1 MTFQPGFAAVA
12 ALIGD
17 PAREAM
23 LVALSD
29 GRALP
34 AGELAAAAGISA
46 QSASR
51 HLQRM
56 VDGDV
61 LTVWSQ
67 GRFRYYRI
75 VDGPIIAAIESLC
88 TVAQSSRTRRTQR
101 RMPPAELCFAR
112 RCYDHLA
119 GQLGVTLL
127 AAFRARGYV
136 TIDSRNVQLTKAG
149 ALWLKAN
156 NIRVG
161 DAPTSARRPVLRLCM
176 DWTER
181 RPHFAGPIANAILRH
196 LVDNRL
202 LRPSSTG
209 ASRALRLTPEGRRW
223 FSRNAG
229 IELD

>member
-1 MTFQPGFAAVA
+1 MIFQPGFAAVA

-51 HLQRM
+51 HLQKM

-67 GRFRYYRI
+67 GRFRYYQIANGLI
-75 VDGPIIAAIESLC
+75 VAAIESLC
-88 TVAQSSRTRRTQR
+88 SVAQSSRARRAHR
-101 RMPPAELCFAR
+101 RMPPPELCFAR

-119 GQLGVTLL
+119 GQLGVTLP
-127 AAFRARGYV
+127 AAFETRGYV
-136 TIDSRNVQLTKAG
+136 TIESRNVQLTKAG
-149 ALWLKAN
+149 ASWLKAN
-156 NIRVG
+156 NICVG
-161 DAPTSARRPVLRLCM
+161 DIPTSARKPALRLCM

-196 LVDNRL
+196 LIDNRL
-202 LRPSSTG
+202 LRPSSTD
-209 ASRALRLTPEGRRW
+209 ANRALRLTAEGRRW

-229 IELD
+229 IEFD